1 MAKILHKLSLLFIL
15 FTIGTIAKADMKE
28 LFSTNGINSSFNN
41 SAASVHWAFNSSS
54 DVAPTATP
62 DGAFSLLTVSNG
74 TSLSEY
80 EPEAASAGDNNGI
93 TFIKYKVESKQSSRE
108 ATSFVEWK
116 VKPTKG
122 ITFTPT
128 KVSAHIARF
137 GTDGGI
143 IDIAV
148 RNAEG
153 TETILKEGI
162 IPARANKSQ
171 ADDKHGAEEAYASS
185 FELDVPASLATT
197 QDFSLVIYLYGM
209 DAGKNAG
216 FSDVKIIGTV
226 NGTAEQ
232 VEQFTLTATPMPTDG
247 GTVTITPKADKYDSG
262 TEIKLTATPNF
273 GYHFINW
280 TDGDN
285 NVVSTEATFTH
296 TLTNNI
302 DLIANYQSV
311 NTYEL
316 KLTTTEGAQDYMVNL
331 NPAPHMDGNKK
342 MYEEGTTVTLTAN
355 NNKIL
360 TFTSWSDGTTA
371 NTNTVTMN
379 SNQTITANYQATDY
393 IAAWDFYKRG
403 NNGRNADFYANDDN
417 ASAALTLRLE
427 DGTTAG
433 WLDKSYEAAGGYEG
447 RNAAVNWQ
455 TFNRSNNYYYQIW
468 VNASEYKD
476 IKVSAEMLLNYNAY
490 TVQKVQYSLDD
501 KEWKDLGTITLAEV
515 KTWTEGEFTLPSEA
529 NYMPKVYIRWIPDY
543 NSSVAGSSSEK
554 DGTSIANIFVFGTS
568 SIQDDGK
575 APELVST
582 VPAEGSSSAS
592 ATGKI
597 VLTFNEKIQLTD
609 KAKATLN
616 GESINISVVGKTLTA
631 SYKGLP
637 YNKEQV
643 FILEGGSVSDLTNNV
658 LNDPITIHFTTMNR
672 PTVNKAIYNKVVSTV
687 EEFLEALEIAN
698 SIKDKS
704 THYRIFM
711 HNGTY
716 DLGPR
721 TLTTTSGWN
730 VSLIGESMD
739 GVVIVNHPTEEGI
752 GVTATLLNTGENLYM
767 QDITLKNAYD
777 YVGTTGRAVCLQD
790 RGNKTIAKRVKLLSY
805 QDTYYS
811 NSRSRFYWEDSELH
825 GTVDYLC
832 GEGDVYYNRCL
843 LYMENRTSGDVIA
856 APSDKLKYGYVFLDC
871 TIDGADSQK
880 GKYNLARPWH
890 SGCCAQFINTT
901 MNILPT
907 AAGYTEMGDN
917 GVPDIFAEY
926 NSMTATGSV
935 VDLSGRKTKYIY
947 NNGDLVLEP
956 KHSPI
961 LSKEE
966 ADALSIDNVMG
977 GTDGWDPRVVTEQ
990 AEAPANVKLEGTT
1003 LSWDNNDYVLCWAI
1017 CKDGAVIDFTTENKY
1032 TVSETSGKYSVRA
1045 ANEKGGL
1052 GEAAEANSSSGIE
1065 EIITNDVVN
1074 TTYYNTAGSRVDA
1087 KAKGVII
1094 EVKTLKDG
1102 KRQST
1107 KILK

>member
-1 MAKILHKLSLLFIL
+1 
-15 FTIGTIAKADMKE
+15 
-28 LFSTNGINSSFNN
+28 
-41 SAASVHWAFNSSS
+41 
-54 DVAPTATP
+54 
-62 DGAFSLLTVSNG
+62 
-74 TSLSEY
+74 
-80 EPEAASAGDNNGI
+80 
-93 TFIKYKVESKQSSRE
+93 
-108 ATSFVEWK
+108 
-116 VKPTKG
+116 
-122 ITFTPT
+122 
-128 KVSAHIARF
+128 
-137 GTDGGI
+137 
-143 IDIAV
+143 
-148 RNAEG
+148 
-153 TETILKEGI
+153 
-162 IPARANKSQ
+162 
-171 ADDKHGAEEAYASS
+171 
-185 FELDVPASLATT
+185 
-197 QDFSLVIYLYGM
+197 
-209 DAGKNAG
+209 
-216 FSDVKIIGTV
+216 
-226 NGTAEQ
+226 
-232 VEQFTLTATPMPTDG
+232 
-247 GTVTITPKADKYDSG
+247 
-262 TEIKLTATPNF
+262 
-273 GYHFINW
+273 
-280 TDGDN
+280 
-285 NVVSTEATFTH
+285 
-296 TLTNNI
+296 
-302 DLIANYQSV
+302 
-311 NTYEL
+311 
-316 KLTTTEGAQDYMVNL
+316 
-331 NPAPHMDGNKK
+331 
-342 MYEEGTTVTLTAN
+342 
-355 NNKIL
+355 
-360 TFTSWSDGTTA
+360 
-371 NTNTVTMN
+371 
-379 SNQTITANYQATDY
+379 
-393 IAAWDFYKRG
+393 
-403 NNGRNADFYANDDN
+403 
-417 ASAALTLRLE
+417 
-427 DGTTAG
+427 
-433 WLDKSYEAAGGYEG
+433 
-447 RNAAVNWQ
+447 
-455 TFNRSNNYYYQIW
+455 
-468 VNASEYKD
+468 
-476 IKVSAEMLLNYNAY
+476 
-490 TVQKVQYSLDD
+490 
-501 KEWKDLGTITLAEV
+501 
-515 KTWTEGEFTLPSEA
+515 
-529 NYMPKVYIRWIPDY
+529 
-543 NSSVAGSSSEK
+543 
-554 DGTSIANIFVFGTS
+554 
-568 SIQDDGK
+568 
-575 APELVST
+575 
-582 VPAEGSSSAS
+582 
-592 ATGKI
+592 
-597 VLTFNEKIQLTD
+597 
-609 KAKATLN
+609 
-616 GESINISVVGKTLTA
+616 
-631 SYKGLP
+631 
-637 YNKEQV
+637 
-643 FILEGGSVSDLTNNV
+643 
-658 LNDPITIHFTTMNR
+658 
-672 PTVNKAIYNKVVSTV
+672 
-687 EEFLEALEIAN
+687 
-698 SIKDKS
+698 
-704 THYRIFM
+704 M

-843 LYMENRTSGDVIA
+843 LYMEDRTSGDVIA

-961 LSKEE
+961 LTKEE

-1032 TVSETSGKYSVRA
+1032 TVSDTSGKYSVRA

-1065 EIITNDVVN
+1065 EMVTNDVVN